1 MEFLPEYF
9 IGKSEINA
17 HKEIELDKYR
27 SQGVYSASLLIT
39 GIAKKLMQTDVNMQ
53 ISYLLFTLFPH
64 LMYLFYYHMKREKD
78 IIFSFSFFF
87 SLKIRTSVTL
97 FAFGHYVENYI
108 LAFVV
113 FILSCFF
120 FLADFFGRMM
130 MMMMDKHV
138 EN

>member
-1 MEFLPEYF
+1 
-9 IGKSEINA
+9 
-17 HKEIELDKYR
+17 
-27 SQGVYSASLLIT
+27 
-39 GIAKKLMQTDVNMQ
+39 MQ

-64 LMYLFYYHMKREKD
+64 LTYLFYYHMKREKD

-113 FILSCFF
+113 FFLSCFF
-120 FLADFFGRMM
+120 FLADFFWQDDDDDDDGQTRW
-130 MMMMDKHV
+130 KLKRIL
-138 EN
+138 ENPKRRYNLWIIWIKKKKKKKVPIFIPILHSCNCVVSY

>member
-1 MEFLPEYF
+1 
-9 IGKSEINA
+9 
-17 HKEIELDKYR
+17 
-27 SQGVYSASLLIT
+27 
-39 GIAKKLMQTDVNMQ
+39 MQTDVNMQ

-78 IIFSFSFFF
+78 FFF

-113 FILSCFF
+113 FFLSCFF
-120 FLADFFGRMM
+120 FLADFFLAG
-130 MMMMDKHV
+130 
-138 EN
+138 

>member
-1 MEFLPEYF
+1 MMKRWSFYPNILLEKAKSMPIGNRARQVQISRCIQRKF
-9 IGKSEINA
+9 INYWDCK
-17 HKEIELDKYR
+17 D
-27 SQGVYSASLLIT
+27 
-39 GIAKKLMQTDVNMQ
+39 IACKKLMQTDVNMQ

-78 IIFSFSFFF
+78 IIFSFSSFF

-113 FILSCFF
+113 FFLSCFF
-120 FLADFFGRMM
+120 FLADFFLAG
-130 MMMMDKHV
+130 
-138 EN
+138 